1 LSAAAT
7 NNSNHV
13 VLPQPIVP
21 TLIEIDM
28 NATQTTSVESPQ
40 GGNFEQH
47 RQFVWLY
54 VNLITKAA
62 IALGLPTSNDDI
74 RRHVEDFDGLAMQYL
89 ERWLNRDH
97 PNWQADLVQLM
108 EANGER
114 SIRALVAQT
123 GRSPRA
129 IELIQLVRERGWNE
143 DDIANGLLA
152 VLANNQGKYKA
163 LITDLMLSRALEM
176 EVNDLG

>member
-1 LSAAAT
+1 MSAAAT
-7 NNSNHV
+7 SNPNHAD
-13 VLPQPIVP
+13 LPQPIVP
-21 TLIEIDM
+21 NLIEIDM

-47 RQFVWLY
+47 KQFVWLY

-62 IALGLPTSNDDI
+62 IALGLPTSNHYI
-74 RRHVEDFDGLAMQYL
+74 RRYVENFDGLAMQYL

-97 PNWQADLVQLM
+97 PNWQAELAQLM
-108 EANGER
+108 EANGEK
-114 SIRALVAQT
+114 SVKVLVAQT

-129 IELIQLVRERGWNE
+129 IELMQLVRERGWNE
-143 DDIANGLLA
+143 DAIANGLIA

-163 LITDLMLSRALEM
+163 LVTDLMLSRALEM
-176 EVNDLG
+176 DVNDLG